1 MAKKSNKSKSKSRK
15 SSKSKSKSKSKMM
28 GENMNISNKMTSSN
42 MVMGISVLLGIAIMV
57 LAYKSST
64 ENQTGTKIEK
74 VATAEIEENKQQIN
88 PMKDGGSSANAISN
102 PNKNDPGPK
111 TVKSQGKGAYVK
123 PVDYKHPN
131 DKSQEIADNLQKE
144 ASIPVPHDKAGDLKQ
159 DIANKISQQADP
171 GEIKVN
177 GKPVD
182 PIQVDAARFD
192 NYETVGRNQYEHK
205 LYESKQTI
213 DITMEKP
220 RSFFG
225 PPSTQSM
232 MYIPSTSVNRDQLM
246 VDPPIND
253 LKDMRIKIAP
263 AFVPKQK
270 ILAQ

>member
-1 MAKKSNKSKSKSRK
+1 MVK
-15 SSKSKSKSKSKMM
+15 KSKSKSKSRSKSKSQKMDKY
-28 GENMNISNKMTSSN
+28 SSTKMSPSTI
-42 MVMGISVLLGIAIMV
+42 VMGISIVLAIAIMA
-57 LAYKSST
+57 LAVKSAN

-74 VATAEIEENKQQIN
+74 VASVEIEENKQQIN

-102 PNKNDPGPK
+102 PNKNKPGPK
-111 TVKSQGKGAYVK
+111 AVKSQGKGAYVK
-123 PVDYKHPN
+123 TVEYKQPIDN
-131 DKSQEIADNLQKE
+131 SKAIADNLRDE
-144 ASIPVPHDKAGDLKQ
+144 ASIPVAHDKAGDLKQ
-159 DIANKISQQADP
+159 DIANKISQQAEP

-232 MYIPSTSVNRDQLM
+232 LYIPSSSVHRDQLM
-246 VDPPIND
+246 VDPPINS